1 MQFKRSML
9 VSYLDEDLL
18 VVRDGAG
25 KADILERVSIK
36 PTPPYTDALV
46 EPADG
51 LPRPTTRIFRRIFT
65 KN

>member
-1 MQFKRSML
+1 MRAQVRVKKVQFKRSML

-51 LPRPTTRIFRRIFT
+51 KQTNI
-65 KN
+65 